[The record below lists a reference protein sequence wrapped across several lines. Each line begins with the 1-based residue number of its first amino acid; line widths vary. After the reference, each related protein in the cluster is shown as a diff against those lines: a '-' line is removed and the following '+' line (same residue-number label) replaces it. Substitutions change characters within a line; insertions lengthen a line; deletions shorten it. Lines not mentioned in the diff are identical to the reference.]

1 MATPNEII
9 LKAQKKV
16 KTKTTGIDWNSLYA
30 EIIDEIF
37 TFKPWRFARKEINYT
52 QPQQTFD
59 YQFNHT
65 PEELALN
72 KPISAYYTLQFAIGG
87 GGTPTPTSNTS
98 HELVYY
104 PYSDFISDF
113 PDHSLPGMPKYITI
127 ITDNDGTNGLHIGTY
142 PQPTSDMATWIYGDF
157 IPSYTINDL
166 QMPILPVQFHSVVS
180 YGIIR
185 EAADELGQETLSM
198 KYGQRFSLG
207 IARMDDWD
215 RRNPIYKP
223 RLKPYGGSSIR
234 KGPFLPPNYPVGWSR

>member
-1 MATPNEII
+1 VTPNQIVA
-9 LKAQKKV
+9 KAQKRLRNTSASV
-16 KTKTTGIDWNSLYA
+16 DWSSLYA
-30 EIIDEIF
+30 EVIDKIF

-72 KPISAYYTLQFAIGG
+72 KLISGYYTLQFAIGG

-98 HELVYY
+98 HELTYY

-113 PDHSLPGMPKYITI
+113 PDHSLPGNPKYITI
-127 ITDNDGTNGLHIGTY
+127 ITDNDGTNGMHIGIY

-157 IPSYTINDL
+157 IPSYTINNNP
-166 QMPILPVQFHSVVS
+166 MPILPVQFHRIVS
-180 YGIIR
+180 HGIVML
-185 EAADELGQETLSM
+185 AGLELEQDKLSARAE
-198 KYGQRFSLG
+198 QWFLQG
-207 IARMDDWD
+207 IAELDEWD
-215 RRNPIYKP
+215 RKNPIYRPK
-223 RLKPYGGSSIR
+223 LKPYGGSSIR